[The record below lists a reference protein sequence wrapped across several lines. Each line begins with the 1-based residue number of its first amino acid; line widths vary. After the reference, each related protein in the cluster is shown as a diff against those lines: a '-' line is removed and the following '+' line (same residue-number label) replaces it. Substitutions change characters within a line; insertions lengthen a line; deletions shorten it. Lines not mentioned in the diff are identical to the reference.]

1 MKHRPNDADAHT
13 HQKLV
18 LISTVSQCVAAPR
31 HYIIGGQKS
40 GRLRE
45 CRAVLAEQRY
55 GRCNSD
61 RVSSHVIAPP
71 ADRKR

>member
-1 MKHRPNDADAHT
+1 MKHRPNDADALT

-18 LISTVSQCVAAPR
+18 LISTVSQCVAAPW

-45 CRAVLAEQRY
+45 CRAVLAEQRQV
-55 GRCNSD
+55 RRNPN
-61 RVSSHVIAPP
+61 RVSSHVMTPP
-71 ADRKR
+71 HTQER